1 MKWLVTGGAGFIGTN
16 VVRRLLTDGQEVVVV
31 DNLSRRGVRENLQFL
46 QENFQFDFI
55 PGDVRDADSLTRIF
69 SSHPDTGVVIHLAA
83 QVAVTDS
90 IVNPANDFEI
100 NAAGTLK
107 LCETM
112 RQRVPEAILLYAST
126 NKVYGALSH
135 LNLIEGNS
143 RYVVPDHPYGIS
155 EREPM
160 DFYTPYGC
168 SKGAAEQ
175 YVRDYART
183 YGLRTISFRQSC
195 IYGPHQ
201 FGLEDQGWVA
211 WFTIAAKLGK
221 PIKIYGN
228 GKQVRDLLF
237 VDDLVECYLRAV
249 AGIEQCN
256 GEIYNIGG
264 GASNACSL
272 LELIDHLET
281 LSTQEIKYSVED
293 WRPGDQRI
301 FICDVRKALNDFG
314 WQPTTPMSEGLG
326 RLSQWVHDSEPVI
339 RKVIDG

>member
-16 VVRRLLTDGQEVVVV
+16 VARRLLTDGHKVIVV

-46 QENFQFDFI
+46 RENFEFDFI
-55 PGDVRDADSLTRIF
+55 PGDVRDADSLSQIF
-69 SSHPDTGVVIHLAA
+69 TSHRDTDVVIHLAA

-90 IVNPANDFEI
+90 IANPANDFEI
-100 NAAGTLK
+100 NAAGTFK
-107 LCETM
+107 LCEAI
-112 RQRVPEAILLYAST
+112 RNRVPDAILLYAST

-135 LNLIEGNS
+135 LNLVEGTT
-143 RYVVPDHPYGIS
+143 RYVLSDHPHGVS
-155 EREPM
+155 EKEPM

-175 YVRDYART
+175 YVRDYARS

-211 WFTIAAKLGK
+211 WFTIAAELGK
-221 PIKIYGN
+221 ALKIYGN

-237 VDDLVECYLRAV
+237 VEDLVECYLSAV
-249 AGIEQCN
+249 AHIEHCN

-264 GASNACSL
+264 GPSNACSL
-272 LELIDHLET
+272 LELIDHLQT
-281 LSTQEIKYSVED
+281 LSGQQIKYSIED

-301 FICDVRKALNDFG
+301 FVCDVRKALDDFG
-314 WQPTTPMSEGLG
+314 WRPTTRMIEGLG
-326 RLSQWVHDSEPVI
+326 RLSRWVHDSEAIIRRVI
-339 RKVIDG
+339 EG

>member
-16 VVRRLLTDGQEVVVV
+16 VARRLLTDGHKVIVV

-46 QENFQFDFI
+46 RENFEFDFI
-55 PGDVRDADSLTRIF
+55 PGDVRDADSLSQIF
-69 SSHPDTGVVIHLAA
+69 TSHRDTDVVIHLAA

-90 IVNPANDFEI
+90 IANPANDFEI
-100 NAAGTLK
+100 NAAGTFK
-107 LCETM
+107 LCEAI
-112 RQRVPEAILLYAST
+112 RHRVPDAILLYAST

-135 LNLIEGNS
+135 LNLVEGTT
-143 RYVVPDHPYGIS
+143 RYALSEHPHGVS
-155 EREPM
+155 EQEPM

-175 YVRDYART
+175 YVRDYARS

-211 WFTIAAKLGK
+211 WFTIAAELGK
-221 PIKIYGN
+221 PLKIYGD

-237 VDDLVECYLRAV
+237 VEDLVECYLSAV
-249 AGIEQCN
+249 AHIEHCN

-264 GASNACSL
+264 GPFNACSL
-272 LELIDHLET
+272 LELIDHLQT
-281 LSTQEIKYSVED
+281 LSGQQIKYSIED

-301 FICDVRKALNDFG
+301 FVCDVRKALNDFG
-314 WQPTTPMSEGLG
+314 WRPTTPMIEGLG
-326 RLSQWVHDSEPVI
+326 RLARWVHDSEAIIRRVI
-339 RKVIDG
+339 EG